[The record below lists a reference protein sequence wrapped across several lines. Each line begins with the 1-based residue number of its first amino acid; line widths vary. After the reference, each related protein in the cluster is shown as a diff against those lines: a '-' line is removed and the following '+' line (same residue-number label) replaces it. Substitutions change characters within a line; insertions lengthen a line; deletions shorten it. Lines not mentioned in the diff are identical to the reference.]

1 MNWFKIAK
9 YLLIAEVALVTFI
22 VLYILKI
29 ALAQSIGIGVMPAV
43 LKYNFPGVYEHEFC
57 FFNKGDTDAV
67 YSIQSG
73 DIRVLTEINFTVP
86 AGSDI
91 DTCVKKK
98 IKFVADKTGYFY
110 ISAFPEEMPEGAI
123 QLIRRIGVKIEVLS
137 PTTTTVQQGGAG
149 GGGGVSGSTGELSSG
164 NISEANITTT
174 TTAITTI
181 QNISMPQS
189 EYNASANI
197 SAQETLETSEPQVDY
212 SSIIKTIIIAVI
224 VIISLYVLIELLALK

>member
-9 YLLIAEVALVTFI
+9 YLLIAEVAVVTFI

-29 ALAQSIGIGVMPAV
+29 ALAQSIGIGVVPAI

-57 FFNKGDTDAV
+57 FFNKGNTDAI

-73 DIRVLTEINFTVP
+73 DIKVLTEINFTVF
-86 AGSDI
+86 ANTDI
-91 DTCVKKK
+91 NTCVKKR
-98 IKFVADKTGYFY
+98 IRFVADKTGYFY

-123 QLIRRIGVKIEVLS
+123 HLIRRIGVKIEVLS

-149 GGGGVSGSTGELSSG
+149 GTGGAVSETDSG
-164 NISEANITTT
+164 NISEPNITTT
-174 TTAITTI
+174 TSLTI
-181 QNISMPQS
+181 QNISIPQS

-197 SAQETLETSEPQVDY
+197 STQETLEASETQVY
-212 SSIIKTIIIAVI
+212 SNIIKTIIIAVI
-224 VIISLYVLIELLALK
+224 VIIVLYVLIELLTLR

>member
-1 MNWFKIAK
+1 MDWVKIAK
-9 YLLIAEVALVTFI
+9 YLLIAEVAVVTFI
-22 VLYILKI
+22 VFYILKI

-57 FFNKGDTDAV
+57 FFNKGDTDAI

-86 AGSDI
+86 ANTDI
-91 DTCVKKK
+91 NTCVKKK

-110 ISAFPEEMPEGAI
+110 ISAFPEEMPEGAV

-137 PTTTTVQQGGAG
+137 PTTTTVQQSGASG
-149 GGGGVSGSTGELSSG
+149 TSVAISGSSGVGTG

-174 TTAITTI
+174 TTTMV
-181 QNISMPQS
+181 QNISVLQS
-189 EYNASANI
+189 EYSASANI
-197 SAQETLETSEPQVDY
+197 SAQETSETSEPQVDY
-212 SSIIKTIIIAVI
+212 SSIIKTII
-224 VIISLYVLIELLALK
+224 

>member
-1 MNWFKIAK
+1 VDWVKIAK
-9 YLLIAEVALVTFI
+9 YLLIAEVAVVTFI
-22 VLYILKI
+22 VFYILKI

-57 FFNKGDTDAV
+57 FFNKGDTDAIF
-67 YSIQSG
+67 SIQSG

-86 AGSDI
+86 ANTDI
-91 DTCVKKK
+91 STCVKKK

-110 ISAFPEEMPEGAI
+110 ISAFPEEMPEGAV

-137 PTTTTVQQGGAG
+137 PTTTTVQQSGASG
-149 GGGGVSGSTGELSSG
+149 TSVAISGSSGVGTG

-174 TTAITTI
+174 TTTMV
-181 QNISMPQS
+181 QNISVVQS
-189 EYNASANI
+189 EYSASANI
-197 SAQETLETSEPQVDY
+197 SAQETSEISEPQVDY